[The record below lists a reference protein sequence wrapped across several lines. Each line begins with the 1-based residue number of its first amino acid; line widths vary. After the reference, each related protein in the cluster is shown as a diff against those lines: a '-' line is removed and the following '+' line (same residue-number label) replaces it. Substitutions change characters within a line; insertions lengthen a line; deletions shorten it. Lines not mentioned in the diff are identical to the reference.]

1 MAEKIQYLGTGRRKT
16 SSARVRL
23 IPGDNGFIINGKDI
37 KEYFGG
43 RETLVMIS
51 NQPLVLTNTTS
62 KFKVVVNVIGGGI
75 AGQAG
80 AIRHGVSRA
89 LVEGDETLKGTLKEA
104 GFMTRDSRMVERKK
118 YGKKKARRS
127 PQFSKR

>member
-1 MAEKIQYLGTGRRKT
+1 
-16 SSARVRL
+16 
-23 IPGDNGFIINGKDI
+23 
-37 KEYFGG
+37 
-43 RETLVMIS
+43 MIS

-62 KFKVVVNVIGGGI
+62 KFKVVVNVTGGGI

>member
-23 IPGDNGFIINGKDI
+23 IPGDNGFIINGKEI
-37 KEYFGG
+37 KDYFGG

-62 KFKVVVNVIGGGI
+62 KFK
-75 AGQAG
+75 
-80 AIRHGVSRA
+80 SR
-89 LVEGDETLKGTLKEA
+89 
-104 GFMTRDSRMVERKK
+104 FIFI
-118 YGKKKARRS
+118 S
-127 PQFSKR
+127 P